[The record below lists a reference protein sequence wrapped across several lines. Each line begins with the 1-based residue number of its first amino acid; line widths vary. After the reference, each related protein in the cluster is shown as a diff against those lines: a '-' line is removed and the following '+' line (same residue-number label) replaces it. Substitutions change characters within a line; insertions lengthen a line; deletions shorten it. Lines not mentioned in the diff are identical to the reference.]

1 MTTTARRTVPATT
14 WALRATAVLSTLG
27 VLYQGV
33 TAGGVVNS
41 VSGAYGSHQT
51 GAIVLHVLTGL
62 MVVAAALD
70 RRLARGPVAPAVLSF
85 VVFAATFVEAK
96 LGEDTT
102 LWVHVPLAMLITAA
116 TAVVL
121 VGAWRRTD

>member
-14 WALRATAVLSTLG
+14 WALRVTAALSALG

-51 GAIVLHVLTGL
+51 GAILLHVLTGL
-62 MVVAAALD
+62 MVIAAALD
-70 RRLARGPVAPAVLSF
+70 RRLAGGTVAPAVLSS
-85 VVFAATFVEAK
+85 VVFAATFVEAA

-116 TAVVL
+116 TVVVL
-121 VGAWRRTD
+121 VGAWRRPA

>member
-1 MTTTARRTVPATT
+1 MTTTARRAVPATT
-14 WALRATAVLSTLG
+14 WALRATAALSALG

-51 GAIVLHVLTGL
+51 GAILLHVLTGL

-70 RRLARGPVAPAVLSF
+70 RRLSGGTVTPAVLSS
-85 VVFAATFVEAK
+85 VVFASTFVEAK

-116 TAVVL
+116 TVVVL
-121 VGAWRRTD
+121 VGAWRRPT